1 MSLRSVELGGAE
13 KTDSDL
19 SSAIHVLIARPDS
32 SDCFCTTER
41 DAEKLSR
48 LLRKKLQETWLAIL
62 RSSLSKTQ
70 RKTILANAV
79 DNILPSLSRGEIL
92 MDFFTDSFDFGGEM
106 SLLALSGLFHLM
118 MEKNLDYPLFYRK
131 LYSLLDE
138 GLVWSVHRSRVFRLL
153 DVCLGSTHL
162 PAALVASFIKRLSR
176 LALRA
181 PPAAIVIAIPWIY
194 NLFKMHTTCTFM
206 MHRLPVGKEEPAED
220 PFDMD
225 EEDPMLTGAI
235 DSCVWELVSLQAHY
249 HPNVATLAKI
259 ISEQFTK
266 QQYNME
272 DFLDYSYTSVSLRP
286 CIARR
291 LTCQLLDSE
300 MSKGLKKLPV
310 VEMQIPKS
318 ILELN
323 HGGQALGVLLDQI

>member
-1 MSLRSVELGGAE
+1 LTSRSDELDSVERPG
-13 KTDSDL
+13 SDFLL
-19 SSAIHVLIARPDS
+19 SVLIAMPSQDS
-32 SDCFCTTER
+32 CDSFCTGKR
-41 DAEKLSR
+41 DAERLPR
-48 LLRKKLQETWLAIL
+48 LLRKKLQETWMAVL
-62 RSSLSKTQ
+62 RSDLSKTQ
-70 RKTILANAV
+70 RKTILRNAV

-92 MDFFTDSFDFGGEM
+92 MDFFTDSFEFGGEM
-106 SLLALSGLFHLM
+106 SLLALSGLFHMM

-131 LYSLLDE
+131 LYSLLDD

-181 PPAAIVIAIPWIY
+181 PPAAIVVAIPWIY
-194 NLFKMHTTCTFM
+194 NLFKLHPTCTFM
-206 MHRLPVGKEEPAED
+206 MHRLSKDEPVED
-220 PFDMD
+220 PFDME

-272 DFLDYSYTSVSLRP
+272 DFLDYSYTSVSSYVL
-286 CIARR
+286 A
-291 LTCQLLDSE
+291 
-300 MSKGLKKLPV
+300 LP
-310 VEMQIPKS
+310 
-318 ILELN
+318 
-323 HGGQALGVLLDQI
+323 GV

>member
-1 MSLRSVELGGAE
+1 MAGKADADL
-13 KTDSDL
+13 L
-19 SSAIHVLIARPDS
+19 SSAIRILVAIPKSDGQLT
-32 SDCFCTTER
+32 DCFSATEN
-41 DAEKLSR
+41 DPAKLTR
-48 LLRKKLQETWLAIL
+48 LLRKKLQETWMIVL
-62 RSSLSKTQ
+62 RSSMSKSQ
-70 RKTILANAV
+70 RKTILRNAV
-79 DNILPSLSRGEIL
+79 DNILPTLPRGEIL
-92 MDFFTDSFDFGGEM
+92 MDFFTDSFGFGGEM

-138 GLVWSVHRSRVFRLL
+138 GLVWSVHRSRIFRLL

-194 NLFKMHTTCTFM
+194 NLFKMHATCTFM
-206 MHRLPVGKEEPAED
+206 MHRVVGKDEPVED
-220 PFDMD
+220 PFDME

-235 DSCVWELVSLQAHY
+235 DSCVWELVSLQSHY

-272 DFLDYSYTSVSLRP
+272 DFLDYSYASVSASCNAMPASDRFS
-286 CIARR
+286 CW
-291 LTCQLLDSE
+291 
-300 MSKGLKKLPV
+300 
-310 VEMQIPKS
+310 IPRCPK
-318 ILELN
+318 
-323 HGGQALGVLLDQI
+323 A